1 MCNRLQGSGLLQ
13 WHVWLPVALLS
24 FHGQPESSSPFG
36 GVEEC
41 SWGDGHGGKG
51 ESTLPDPWL
60 HRWKPG
66 RVDPWSPCKMWS
78 CMSQHHFCA
87 VLHLL
92 SETILG
98 SCVAVGLTASVL
110 WETEQCFSKQWDIG
124 QLNARLFVSCYN
136 WVCVQQTENEL
147 CSLPCKDVF
156 MLHMVV

>member
-1 MCNRLQGSGLLQ
+1 MHVYCSPLWTRLQGPGLLQ
-13 WHVWLPVALLS
+13 RHVWLPVPYLS

-36 GVEEC
+36 GAEEC

-78 CMSQHHFCA
+78 CMLQRFSILDRSSLSHFCA
-87 VLHLL
+87 ILHLL

-110 WETEQCFSKQWDIG
+110 WETEQCFSKRWDIG
-124 QLNARLFVSCYN
+124 QLNARL
-136 WVCVQQTENEL
+136 CV
-147 CSLPCKDVF
+147 
-156 MLHMVV
+156 